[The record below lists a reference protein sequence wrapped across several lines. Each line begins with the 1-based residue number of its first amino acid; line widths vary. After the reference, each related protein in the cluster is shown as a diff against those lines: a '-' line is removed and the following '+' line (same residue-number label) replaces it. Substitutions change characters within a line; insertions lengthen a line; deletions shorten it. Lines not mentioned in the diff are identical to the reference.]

1 MDILEKSGYCNTN
14 TFALIT
20 LRSVEEIIGPRAVN
34 AVLNRAGLPD
44 LIGNYPPQNREKT
57 FDFAYYAALMGAI
70 DDIYGPKGGRVLA
83 LRIGRATFADL
94 LGNYGAM
101 AGVSDLAF
109 RILPLSVKMT
119 IGINAMAKVFNM
131 VSDQQTTIETAD
143 DGFYYHVERCPVC
156 WGRIS
161 SEGPICYA
169 QAGLIKQGL
178 FWVSNGKEFNVREIS
193 CLAAGDDRC
202 SFFIPKEPKPAI

>member
-1 MDILEKSGYCNTN
+1 MDKIEKSGYCNTN

-20 LRSVEEIIGPRAVN
+20 LKSVEEIVGQRAVN
-34 AVLNRAGLPD
+34 AILNRAGIPE
-44 LIGNYPPQNREKT
+44 LIGNYPPHNREKV
-57 FDFAYYAALMGAI
+57 FDFSYYAALMAAI

-131 VSDQQTTIETAD
+131 VSDQQTTIETVE

-156 WGRIS
+156 WGRAA
-161 SEGPICYA
+161 EQDPICYA

-178 FWVSNGKEFNVREIS
+178 FWVSGGKEFQVREVA
-193 CLAAGDDRC
+193 CLALGDDRC
-202 SFFIPKEPKPAI
+202 TFFIPKEPRV